1 MTNDVHTDAPE
12 TIDALRTV
20 LLLMDGDPDAV
31 IAAAKQRCAE
41 SKSFL
46 DSWWMPEYTEEDCIR
61 DALRAAI
68 MDAYFG
74 PMAPATAATLRDA
87 LGEYGTVCIDPRC
100 PSLTYHSWEVANQY
114 NARHPGSEID
124 THCTGYVPFEI

>member
-31 IAAAKQRCAE
+31 IAAAKQRYAE
-41 SKSFL
+41 SDAL
-46 DSWWMPEYTEEDCIR
+46 PVSWWMPEYTEEDCIR
-61 DALRAAI
+61 DALRTAI

-74 PMAPATAATLRDA
+74 PMTPATAAALRDA

>member
-31 IAAAKQRCAE
+31 IAAAKQRYAE
-41 SKSFL
+41 S
-46 DSWWMPEYTEEDCIR
+46 D
-61 DALRAAI
+61 
-68 MDAYFG
+68 
-74 PMAPATAATLRDA
+74 
-87 LGEYGTVCIDPRC
+87 
-100 PSLTYHSWEVANQY
+100 
-114 NARHPGSEID
+114 ARHPGSEID

>member
-1 MTNDVHTDAPE
+1 MSAQPE
-12 TIDALRTV
+12 TSDTLRTV
-20 LLLMDGDPDAV
+20 FLLMDGDPDAV
-31 IAAAKQRCAE
+31 IAAAKQRYAE
-41 SKSFL
+41 SESFPA
-46 DSWWMPEYTEEDCIR
+46 SWWMPEYTEEDCIC

-74 PMAPATAATLRDA
+74 PMTPATAATLRDA
-87 LGEYGTVCIDPRC
+87 LGEYGTICIDPRC

-124 THCTGYVPFEI
+124 THYTGYVPFEI